1 MYPPLPNQ
9 HYHFHHLQKL
19 FGWRVYELK
28 FQELILMLMVPC
40 IADENMQNSV
50 YATSWTLNC
59 AIKIDKWFEKLK
71 KITLKIK

>member
-1 MYPPLPNQ
+1 
-9 HYHFHHLQKL
+9 
-19 FGWRVYELK
+19 
-28 FQELILMLMVPC
+28 MVPF